1 MKLTAPILATLLAAC
16 AGAPA
21 YPDSQKLRN
30 CQYEATKA
38 TAGGGNYGTNNWV
51 AQGYAEGM
59 AYRRVLDACMA
70 RQDRPVSVTRWGS
83 TRGEVK

>member
-1 MKLTAPILATLLAAC
+1 MKLTAPILATILAAC

-21 YPDSQKLRN
+21 YPDSPKLRN

-70 RQDRPVSVTRWGS
+70 R
-83 TRGEVK
+83 